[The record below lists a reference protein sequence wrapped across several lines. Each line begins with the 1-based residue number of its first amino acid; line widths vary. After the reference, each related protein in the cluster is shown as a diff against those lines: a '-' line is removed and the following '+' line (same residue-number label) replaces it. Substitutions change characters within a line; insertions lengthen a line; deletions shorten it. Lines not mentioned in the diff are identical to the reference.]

1 MMQPRSLA
9 LVTGSMLC
17 LIGAA
22 QQIPDSAFTYQS
34 RTPAYPKG
42 QGPVVVLDEAHF
54 NFHTLGGRYYAF
66 GKVLEN
72 DGYVIRPGTEDLTL
86 PYLEEA
92 RILVISN
99 ALSGDGSW
107 QLPTADA
114 FTKEE
119 AEVVRAWVHNGGGLF
134 LIADHMPFAG
144 AAARLGLIFG
154 VNWINGYA
162 VRKDRAPEFFSR
174 KAGTLTTNPITDGG
188 GVLERIDSVQTFTG
202 SAFLVPPE
210 AIPITRLKDDY
221 EILLPT
227 TAGQF
232 NDSTAY
238 VDGSYFTNGAM
249 LSFGKGR
256 VVFFGEAAMFS
267 AQLQG
272 PDRLPMGMNQPG
284 SEQNPQLLLNVIH
297 WLDRRL

>member
-1 MMQPRSLA
+1 MCIR
-9 LVTGSMLC
+9 
-17 LIGAA
+17 
-22 QQIPDSAFTYQS
+22 DS
-34 RTPAYPKG
+34 
-42 QGPVVVLDEAHF
+42 
-54 NFHTLGGRYYAF
+54 
-66 GKVLEN
+66 
-72 DGYVIRPGTEDLTL
+72 
-86 PYLEEA
+86 
-92 RILVISN
+92 
-99 ALSGDGSW
+99 
-107 QLPTADA
+107 
-114 FTKEE
+114 
-119 AEVVRAWVHNGGGLF
+119 
-134 LIADHMPFAG
+134 
-144 AAARLGLIFG
+144 
-154 VNWINGYA
+154 
-162 VRKDRAPEFFSR
+162 
-174 KAGTLTTNPITDGG
+174 
-188 GVLERIDSVQTFTG
+188 IDSVQTFTG

-272 PDRLPMGMNQPG
+272 PDRRHMGMNQPG